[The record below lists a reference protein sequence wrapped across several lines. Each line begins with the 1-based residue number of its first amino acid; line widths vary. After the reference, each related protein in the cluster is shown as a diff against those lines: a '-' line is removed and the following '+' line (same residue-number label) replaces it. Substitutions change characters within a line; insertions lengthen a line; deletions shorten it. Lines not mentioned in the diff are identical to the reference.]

1 MKGKRIQRAKDVIA
15 ALKAEAD
22 PKKASFFARFF
33 KTGKGEYAEG
43 DVFLGLTVP
52 QSRLIGK
59 EFEGISLDEIEKL
72 LASKLHEV
80 RLVALLVLVAQFKK
94 GDQKKQKDIFTFY
107 LAHTARV
114 NNWDLVD
121 MSAPQIVGGYLLK
134 KDRKILYKLAKSKN
148 IWERRI
154 AVIATYSFIR
164 NGEFD
169 DTFALSL
176 VLIND
181 KHDLIHKAVG
191 WMLREVGK
199 KNEKVLSTFLD
210 VTCLKLPRTALRY
223 SIERFPEKIRLS
235 YLKRV

>member
-1 MKGKRIQRAKDVIA
+1 MKDTRRQRAKDVIA
-15 ALKAEAD
+15 ALKANAD
-22 PKKASFFARFF
+22 PRKAGFLSGFF

-52 QSRLIGK
+52 ESRLIAK
-59 EFEGISLDEIEKL
+59 EFGELNFEEIEKL
-72 LASKLHEV
+72 LASSFHEA
-80 RLVALLVLVAQFKK
+80 RLIALLILVSQFKK
-94 GDQKKQKDIFTFY
+94 GDQKKQKDIFNFY
-107 LAHTARV
+107 LAHTEDI

-121 MSAPQIVGGYLLK
+121 TSAPQIVGGYLLK

-154 AVIATYSFIR
+154 AIVSTYSFIR
-164 NGEFD
+164 NGGFD
-169 DTFALSL
+169 DTLALSL
-176 VLIND
+176 VLMKD

-199 KNEKVLSTFLD
+199 KNEKVLSAFLD
-210 VTCLKLPRTALRY
+210 THCLALPRTALRY

-235 YLKRV
+235 YLKRI